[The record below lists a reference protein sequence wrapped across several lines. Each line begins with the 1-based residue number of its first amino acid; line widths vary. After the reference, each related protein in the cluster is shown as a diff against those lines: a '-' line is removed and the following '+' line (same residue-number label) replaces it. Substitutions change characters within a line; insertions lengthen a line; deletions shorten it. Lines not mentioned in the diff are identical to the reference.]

1 MDYTTLLAHRSF
13 LTSGSDEFALMYSKL
28 AGQIAKDEDV
38 ALYRSILEGNAPGM
52 EDLSPE
58 DHRDVRFGAFYV
70 LCVYYRRQKEFT
82 VLTRLVNSRAAAFS
96 EEPLYKFQK
105 AVAMKSGFPNAE
117 TLAKAITLFQEIMS
131 EQEAADEM
139 PFFAQAYADTVAS
152 YYDELNKDTLSKED
166 LRVLDDAIAM
176 IRRAI
181 AIRKNYAKYYFTLA
195 KLYRLTGQ
203 FALAKENIRRAIEKE
218 DSTQTDYALRI
229 NEFEILNSR
238 IDLERDIRDEVDALT
253 EMQAEF
259 AEMKADIEKS
269 KSEIEKSK
277 FDILSFL
284 GFFTGIIS
292 FILGSFQLGGGLE
305 FSQRVQLMAVLLCC
319 LMIAF
324 SVFRLLI
331 GQHKA
336 KDLLL
341 CLLVVIISFGL
352 LITCKMLFV

>member
-1 MDYTTLLAHRSF
+1 
-13 LTSGSDEFALMYSKL
+13 
-28 AGQIAKDEDV
+28 
-38 ALYRSILEGNAPGM
+38 
-52 EDLSPE
+52 
-58 DHRDVRFGAFYV
+58 
-70 LCVYYRRQKEFT
+70 
-82 VLTRLVNSRAAAFS
+82 
-96 EEPLYKFQK
+96 
-105 AVAMKSGFPNAE
+105 MK
-117 TLAKAITLFQEIMS
+117 
-131 EQEAADEM
+131 EQESADEM

-152 YYDELNKDTLSKED
+152 YYDELNKDELSSED
-166 LRVLDDAIAM
+166 LKVLDEAIAM
-176 IRRAI
+176 ILRAI

-341 CLLVVIISFGL
+341 CVLVLIISFGL
-352 LITCKMLFV
+352 LITCRMLFV